1 MSPVLPG
8 GDLESGRERL
18 MSEPTKPGSICRWIV
33 GGPVGLPPGITE
45 FRIPAE
51 VYWCGDYFLC
61 RGETWTIVFG
71 GVPLHL
77 QDRSI
82 GLKYIQVLLAN
93 PGRHFH
99 VHDLIDECLTGRD
112 AAARGRRRLMD
123 KTDLAESNL
132 EEGRLGDAGEVL
144 DDPAL
149 RSYRDRLRKLA
160 SEREEADKVSDIEW
174 LVRIDDETAAIERQ
188 LRSKL
193 QGAAPPVLSGDR
205 EAAEVRPE
213 AHCTSH
219 PSDPAQGR
227 SAWTPLEGMDQYG
240 LVLSLLPAPR
250 DPLDI
255 PLA

>member
-1 MSPVLPG
+1 
-8 GDLESGRERL
+8 

-77 QDRSI
+77 QDRI

-93 PGRHFH
+93 PGRPFH

-174 LVRIDDETAAIERQ
+174 LVRIDDETVAIERQ
-188 LRSKL
+188 LRA
-193 QGAAPPVLSGDR
+193 GANSRGRPRRYSPETEKQRKYVQKHIARAIQVIRRKD
-205 EAAEVRPE
+205 AAL
-213 AHCTSH
+213 
-219 PSDPAQGR
+219 GR
-227 SAWTPLEGMDQYG
+227 HLKEWINTGSYCHYSPRQETRWTFHWPD
-240 LVLSLLPAPR
+240 ST
-250 DPLDI
+250 
-255 PLA
+255 